1 MFALFALY
9 RWRVHEL
16 RTQLT
21 LRFEER
27 LAERTRI
34 AQDLHDTLLQGLV
47 SASMQ
52 LHVANDHIDENA
64 PAKPLVGRVM
74 QLMGQVIEEG
84 RDAVRGLR
92 STSGNA
98 DDLETAFSRAG
109 QEFANEKVKDCRVIV
124 EGTPRKLHPIIRDEA
139 YRIGREA
146 LANAFRHSQANKIE
160 IELEYSTKQLRI
172 LVRDDGTGIDSDV
185 LQSGRDGHWG
195 LAGMRER
202 AESIGARLKV
212 WSRANAGTEVELLI
226 PSQVAFH
233 KKKKDM
239 SKSPIRVFSVDDHPL
254 LREGIAALVN
264 SQPDMV
270 LIGQA
275 ATGAEAIQ
283 LFKEQLPD
291 VTLLDLRLPDM
302 SGIDVLIAIRSQ
314 FPEARIIMLTTFE
327 GDVEIQRALQ
337 AGARGYLLKNMPPTE
352 LLEVIRQV
360 HAGKKRIPPEIASQ
374 LLEHMSDEVLTEREI
389 EVLREVADGNRNRE
403 IAERLFISEE
413 TVKVHI
419 KHIMEK
425 LGASDRTQA
434 VSIGLRR
441 GIIQL

>member
-1 MFALFALY
+1 M
-9 RWRVHEL
+9 
-16 RTQLT
+16 
-21 LRFEER
+21 
-27 LAERTRI
+27 
-34 AQDLHDTLLQGLV
+34 
-47 SASMQ
+47 S
-52 LHVANDHIDENA
+52 
-64 PAKPLVGRVM
+64 
-74 QLMGQVIEEG
+74 
-84 RDAVRGLR
+84 
-92 STSGNA
+92 
-98 DDLETAFSRAG
+98 
-109 QEFANEKVKDCRVIV
+109 
-124 EGTPRKLHPIIRDEA
+124 
-139 YRIGREA
+139 
-146 LANAFRHSQANKIE
+146 
-160 IELEYSTKQLRI
+160 
-172 LVRDDGTGIDSDV
+172 
-185 LQSGRDGHWG
+185 
-195 LAGMRER
+195 
-202 AESIGARLKV
+202 
-212 WSRANAGTEVELLI
+212 
-226 PSQVAFH
+226 
-233 KKKKDM
+233 

-264 SQPDMV
+264 SQPDMI
-270 LIGQA
+270 LNAQA

-283 LFKEQLPD
+283 LFKEHVPD

-337 AGARGYLLKNMPPTE
+337 AGARGYLLKNMPPNE

-389 EVLREVADGNRNRE
+389 EVLKEVADGNRNRE

-425 LGASDRTQA
+425 LGAADRTQA
-434 VSIGLRR
+434 VAIGLRR